1 MRGEEGRKSMDRG
14 YYRCC
19 SHVKPNG
26 LSRGIYDVAG
36 FCLINDDDD
45 RLNRRLPSKNR
56 VYDLSGIVSRL
67 MSSRMNRF

>member
-1 MRGEEGRKSMDRG
+1 MDRG

-45 RLNRRLPSKNR
+45 RLNRRLPSKNW
-56 VYDLSGIVSRL
+56 VCMICQGLSAD
-67 MSSRMNRF
+67 